1 MPEQN
6 GETINVS
13 TAASAAG
20 SKGIEQTNQSVARDD
35 ETKMTGA
42 VRQSAIN
49 KLEARL
55 TSEHPDWPDDRVKA
69 VATRMF
75 EQATSKPTGASSNEG
90 NEDAR
95 GPENEMKKA
104 AKPSDE
110 YNDTGID
117 GTNTTSAPKG
127 LNT

>member
-6 GETINVS
+6 GDKINVS
-13 TAASAAG
+13 TAPSAVGA
-20 SKGIEQTNQSVARDD
+20 KGIEQTNAAVARDD

-42 VRQSAIN
+42 VRQSAIS
-49 KLEARL
+49 KLESKL
-55 TSEHPDWPDDRVKA
+55 TQEHPDWPDDRVKA

-90 NEDAR
+90 NADER

-104 AKPSDE
+104 AKASDE
-110 YNDTGID
+110 FSDTALD
-117 GTNTTSAPKG
+117 GTNTTSTPKG
-127 LNT
+127 LNS